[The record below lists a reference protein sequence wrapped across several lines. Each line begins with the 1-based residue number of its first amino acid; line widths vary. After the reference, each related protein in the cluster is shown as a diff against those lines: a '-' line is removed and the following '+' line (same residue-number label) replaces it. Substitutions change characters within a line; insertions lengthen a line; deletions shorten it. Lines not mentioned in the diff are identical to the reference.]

1 MTAVQKLLNL
11 YNTEEDPNK
20 FLILDNLKIPI
31 SKLNQI
37 RSSAKRVF
45 RSLYKFFDSEEEFT
59 KNIIEFIKNEA
70 DNTFNEDLV
79 SKPILTKYINEFFSK
94 KPQEK
99 IDKKDIECFLSNF
112 NYNKHGFTQASVI
125 PNLIYK
131 YFFYK
136 DNKFYGFL
144 EKKIFSFIKE
154 WLLEIQDQLLLSLC
168 H

>member
-1 MTAVQKLLNL
+1 MTAIQKRLNL

-45 RSLYKFFDSEEEFT
+45 RSIYKFFDSEEEFNKNLT
-59 KNIIEFIKNEA
+59 KFIKNET
-70 DNTFNEDLV
+70 DNTFTEDLV
-79 SKPILTKYINEFFSK
+79 SKPILTKYVNEFFSK

-99 IDKKDIECFLSNF
+99 IGKKDIEYFLSNF
-112 NYNKHGFTQASVI
+112 NYNKHGFTQASII

-136 DNKFYGFL
+136 ANK
-144 EKKIFSFIKE
+144 I
-154 WLLEIQDQLLLSLC
+154 
-168 H
+168 